1 MMKWQNSSN
10 YTPKE
15 MAAMQKDAMERVK
28 EMQRRADESLR
39 RSNQDPKPE
48 SPSPQPIQLPVPEV
62 QNPPYNQPAVNNS
75 PAPAATPPQSAVFS
89 IESKLGQIC
98 SALGMER
105 DHMMI
110 LGLLL
115 VLWNDGADRKLL
127 LALLYLLL

>member
-39 RSNQDPKPE
+39 RSNPEPKPE
-48 SPSPQPIQLPVPEV
+48 PIPPQQPVPPPAAEV
-62 QNPPYNQPAVNNS
+62 QNPPNNQPAVTNS
-75 PAPAATPPQSAVFS
+75 PAPAAPQSPVLS

-98 SALGMER
+98 SALGIDR
-105 DHMMI
+105 DHMII